1 MGNEINFL
9 LADKLESFLQVFSI
23 TLGVCNDASP
33 KTQNNKFFV
42 SLQYLKKEVS
52 DEVEFLHA
60 DKHNSL
66 VQIDDMVFDRDGKAL
81 HII

>member
-1 MGNEINFL
+1 MKLIFCLQINS
-9 LADKLESFLQVFSI
+9 KVFY
-23 TLGVCNDASP
+23 
-33 KTQNNKFFV
+33 KFFV